1 MAAALPSTPTSN
13 EASDIDLPE
22 FNDAIVDLGQ
32 SIKVLKECKC
42 LFQEALTPHEYVKL
56 DGEEEEEGVGPRTDE
71 EIVEEIR
78 RETAKLN
85 GEVVDADEGDS
96 GNNDEEEPI
105 TLTEMMDAATKLE
118 SGAPMMGGCGPELS
132 NLCRKFRVEL
142 RRIMILE
149 AQQTTLDDF
158 FVQNP

>member
-1 MAAALPSTPTSN
+1 M
-13 EASDIDLPE
+13 
-22 FNDAIVDLGQ
+22 
-32 SIKVLKECKC
+32 
-42 LFQEALTPHEYVKL
+42 
-56 DGEEEEEGVGPRTDE
+56 GPRTDE

-78 RETAKLN
+78 RQTARLN

-96 GNNDEEEPI
+96 GDDGEEEPI
-105 TLTEMMDAATKLE
+105 TLTEMMDAATRLE
-118 SGAPMMGGCGPELS
+118 SGAPMVGGRGPELS
-132 NLCRKFRVEL
+132 NLCHKFRVEL